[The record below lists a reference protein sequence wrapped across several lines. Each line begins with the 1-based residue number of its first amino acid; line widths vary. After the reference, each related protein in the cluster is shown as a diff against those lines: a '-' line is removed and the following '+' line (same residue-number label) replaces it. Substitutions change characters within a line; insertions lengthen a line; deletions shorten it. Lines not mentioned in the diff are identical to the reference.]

1 MTTVSRPALRAR
13 ANAVAPPLS
22 RSVFDA
28 DGQRG
33 LLGRTS
39 EPDGRDMDH
48 VFLDSVWQLR
58 VLVVDDCRDCA
69 DSSLLL
75 LEFWGHDGRA
85 VYGGREALDAVESF
99 RPDVCLLDIG
109 MPRMAGYELAGRLR
123 ERFREA
129 LLVAVTGYAHDG
141 HRVLG
146 REAGYDLYLTKP
158 VKPPELEALLR
169 HECEKL
175 AALGRAR
182 HDVCLPIRA

>member
-1 MTTVSRPALRAR
+1 
-13 ANAVAPPLS
+13 
-22 RSVFDA
+22 
-28 DGQRG
+28 
-33 LLGRTS
+33 
-39 EPDGRDMDH
+39 MDH
-48 VFLDSVWQLR
+48 ILLDSAWQLR

-85 VYGGREALDAVESF
+85 VYGGAEALTAVETF

-109 MPRMAGYELAGRLR
+109 MPRMSGYELARSLR

-129 LLVAVTGYAHDG
+129 LLVAVTGHAHDG
-141 HRVLG
+141 HRALG
-146 REAGYDLYLTKP
+146 GEAGFDLYLAKP

-182 HDVCLPIRA
+182 HDVCVSIDV